1 MPVKR
6 KKKNEETG
14 EVEEQIAKVEFITEK
29 NLTGRGAYGV
39 KSPGDPTKGCT
50 NCFAFMTV

>member
-14 EVEEQIAKVEFITEK
+14 EVEEQIAKVEFITEEPCQ
-29 NLTGRGAYGV
+29 AI
-39 KSPGDPTKGCT
+39 
-50 NCFAFMTV
+50 